1 MAEKMV
7 INKVIADVMREK
19 KVTQAMM
26 AKSIG
31 KEKATDVS
39 ARLASKNMTFNK
51 AIEMLEVL
59 GYEIVV
65 QPVPR
70 GKRPEGQYIILSS
83 DK

>member
-59 GYEIVV
+59 GYEVVV
-65 QPVPR
+65 QPIPR
-70 GKRPEGQYIILSS
+70 GKRPDGQYIILSS